1 MKLTQ
6 KNLKRPLLALLA
18 VLLLSVPLIFSGFSY
33 AILICCFILLYVI
46 AVSGLDIVFG
56 YCGQISMGHA
66 AFFAI
71 GAYGS
76 CLLHDYC
83 GIPIMLTMVIA
94 AVLAALVG
102 AVIAYPASKLV
113 FHFLSLATLSFGEIV
128 YQIISHSPGGIT
140 NNFVGY
146 YTESINFFGLTL
158 DTYPRFYYYALGCAV
173 LFLTAK
179 QMLVNSKVGRA
190 FIAIRENHHAADGMG
205 VNVRKYKVIAFAV
218 SAFYTAFAGSMYPQ
232 ALVLGNF
239 LLSQFSEAV
248 NTGDQRQ
255 AAPIVPGN
263 SDLSGIVHIPHSAS
277 YSGFYRCIGV
287 IHAVQHNSC
296 AGWITAPSEFHLT
309 AAGKWHI
316 HLGSPFSDSFINR
329 VRIHSPSSPWHRKPC
344 PGKGHPSHSWNA
356 VQTGFSVCAGGPV
369 WERYSGLVLFGLEL
383 AWFGFFTIYLHF
395 LQRPF

>member
-218 SAFYTAFAGSMYPQ
+218 SAFYTAFAGSMY
-232 ALVLGNF
+232 AHLVRYISPDTFMQKQSVMF
-239 LLSQFSEAV
+239 LTMLLFGGTASLAGPICGVTVVMLLNELLRSAERYQMFIHGILLLVVIVLIPGGIYGTVEKAIKNVFRRKKEAAK
-248 NTGDQRQ
+248 D
-255 AAPIVPGN
+255 
-263 SDLSGIVHIPHSAS
+263 
-277 YSGFYRCIGV
+277 
-287 IHAVQHNSC
+287 
-296 AGWITAPSEFHLT
+296 
-309 AAGKWHI
+309 AAG
-316 HLGSPFSDSFINR
+316 
-329 VRIHSPSSPWHRKPC
+329 
-344 PGKGHPSHSWNA
+344 
-356 VQTGFSVCAGGPV
+356 
-369 WERYSGLVLFGLEL
+369 
-383 AWFGFFTIYLHF
+383 
-395 LQRPF
+395 